1 MTINQAKEMDMVEY
15 LSRLGH
21 EPQRISGKSY
31 WYLSPLHEE
40 KTASFKINRNLN
52 RWYDFAEGKGGNLVD
67 FGILYHRC
75 NVMELLQKLN
85 DTSITQNLNKNS
97 LKERTQKPD
106 NENSIQVISASI
118 LSSYPLM
125 EYLRQRRINTEIADK
140 YCAEV
145 RYIISDNIYYA
156 IGFKN
161 DAGG

>member
-31 WYLSPLHEE
+31 WYLSPLHDE

-67 FGILYHRC
+67 FGVLYHRC
-75 NVMELLQKLN
+75 NVVELLQKLN
-85 DTSITQNLNKNS
+85 DGS
-97 LKERTQKPD
+97 LGQHVNNTPAREKSENPD
-106 NENSIQVISASI
+106 NENSIQVISAFK
-118 LSSYPLM
+118 LSSYPLL

-145 RYIISDNIYYA
+145 RYKIGDKIYY
-156 IGFKN
+156 
-161 DAGG
+161 